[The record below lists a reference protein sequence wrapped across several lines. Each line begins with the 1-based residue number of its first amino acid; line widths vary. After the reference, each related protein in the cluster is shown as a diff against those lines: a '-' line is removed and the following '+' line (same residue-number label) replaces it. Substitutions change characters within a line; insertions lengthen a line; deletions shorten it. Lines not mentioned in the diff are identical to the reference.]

1 MRFDAIAQSTAAGL
15 CLAPGAHHLGIA
27 VVEQFVVADPRPAR
41 APAQQP
47 GAGHRPD
54 P

>member
-1 MRFDAIAQSTAAGL
+1 MLFSKRKPFDVATGPYHLGTAA
-15 CLAPGAHHLGIA
+15 A
-27 VVEQFVVADPRPAR
+27 EQFVVADPGLAC
-41 APAQQP
+41 AAAQQP